1 MSFEEVFL
9 NFHKK
14 RDFKFAIAY
23 FEKNRGEIKLLV
35 DFITS
40 KKAYPYAEYASWLL
54 VHLTQFDESLVEEF
68 HKDFIDTVLKEESN
82 QTVLRNCVNI
92 LVQFDLIE
100 YKEGEL
106 IDRLISFVQNGD
118 NKVALQVYSI
128 QMFVKYL
135 FKYPELKEEFTSIVE
150 LYREGRSAAYQS
162 AVRTYHKKVKKIK

>member
-1 MSFEEVFL
+1 MSFEEVFTD
-9 NFHKK
+9 FHKK

-23 FEKNRGEIKLLV
+23 FNKNRREVGLLV
-35 DFITS
+35 DFVTS

-106 IDRLISFVQNGD
+106 IDRLISFVQNGY
-118 NKVALQVYSI
+118 NKIALQVYSI

>member
-1 MSFEEVFL
+1 MSFEEVFTD
-9 NFHKK
+9 FHKK

-23 FEKNRGEIKLLV
+23 FNKNRREVGLLV
-35 DFITS
+35 DFVTS

-54 VHLTQFDESLVEEF
+54 IHITQFDKKLVEKYHE
-68 HKDFIDTVLKEESN
+68 DFINVVLEEKNN
-82 QTVLRNCVNI
+82 QTVLRNCVSI
-92 LVQFDLIE
+92 LVQLDLIE

-106 IDRLISFVQNGD
+106 IDTLIQFVKNGE

-128 QMFVKYL
+128 QMFQKYL
-135 FKYPELKEEFTSIVE
+135 LKYPELKDEFTSIVD